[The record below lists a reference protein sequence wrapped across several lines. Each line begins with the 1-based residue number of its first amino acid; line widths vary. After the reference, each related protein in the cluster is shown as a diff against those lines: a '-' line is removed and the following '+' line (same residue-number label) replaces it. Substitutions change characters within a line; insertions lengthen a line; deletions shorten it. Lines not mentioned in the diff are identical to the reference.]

1 MKIGDKVKLVKGN
14 PVGKVGRIA
23 CTFPVAGP
31 VDLIDNPRGLD
42 SAKPT
47 MHFSIESDDGTEF
60 SAADDQLES
69 VD

>member
-1 MKIGDKVKLVKGN
+1 
-14 PVGKVGRIA
+14 
-23 CTFPVAGP
+23 
-31 VDLIDNPRGLD
+31 
-42 SAKPT
+42 